1 MSARLF
7 FQFRYVVSEA
17 AEALHQAWFNP
28 GLGVRVEPQ
37 GIWRRQVAR
46 IVYGLARGLEVAD
59 PRTL

>member
-17 AEALHQAWFNP
+17 AEALHQAWFDL

-37 GIWRRQVAR
+37 GIWCHES
-46 IVYGLARGLEVAD
+46 RGW
-59 PRTL
+59 